1 MTIIDAHN
9 HLGCHDYNLPRLLGD
24 KNSSSTTK
32 HLLPFLP

>member
-9 HLGCHDYNLPRLLGD
+9 HPDWHGYNLPRLLGD
-24 KNSSSTTK
+24 KNSFGTKK